1 MLTKLA
7 LGNIRRSFR
16 NYWAYFLS
24 SAFSVFVLYLF
35 LSICFGRVTGEVAAF
50 QSTSVLFGIGAF
62 LTACFSAFFIWYSN
76 SFFIKSRKKEF
87 ATYMLLGMS
96 KRQTIRL
103 SLLENVSILVM
114 AYAAGIAAGILLN
127 KLLIMLLL
135 SIMQVQ
141 APVPFEISSMAL
153 LVSSLIFAGV
163 IALVCMHSAWLLG
176 RGSLIELINAAKKAE
191 RPMKV
196 SARTWVVGVLA
207 VGCLGLG
214 YYLAV
219 AYGLYIQLW
228 ILIVALVCAGTAL
241 AFLGLAT
248 LYLHLSRRDEARLY
262 RGANLVTV
270 SQLMHRYRGN
280 VGALSTIAITTTVAL
295 TAVLCCCGLFGKTLD
310 NARVMRPFSLE
321 MNAGEEMEAAVA
333 SAGEKHPEVRVVSRT
348 SIDYVR
354 LQPTD
359 NTYEPGYIVISQSNY
374 DAVAQALG
382 WKERAQVP
390 DADTAMLV
398 LPQAVRIDNRREV
411 LSVELATDA
420 GPVLLRVG
428 SYSYRLFLSQDRFS
442 RALVVADETYD
453 RIAAAAGGEHRSLAG
468 YMLDNDMLAQGFI
481 ADMRAVF
488 PEGERVYTFYEN
500 YREGLG
506 LYGVLMFVGVFVGLL
521 FITATGSV
529 LYFRM
534 SMEASEDREKF
545 QTLIKLGIGH
555 GQLKGAVAKELAIVF
570 GAPLALAVVNS
581 YMASVPLGKI
591 VNVSMTDIF
600 IVIVAVYTLVYG
612 LYFLLTWNKYLKTVS
627 R

>member
-35 LSICFGRVTGEVAAF
+35 LSICFGKVTGATAGGA
-50 QSTSVLFGIGAF
+50 TAVLFGIGAF
-62 LTACFSAFFIWYSN
+62 LTACFAAFFIWYSN

-103 SLLENVSILVM
+103 SLLENVAILVM
-114 AYAAGIAAGILLN
+114 AYAAGIASGILLN

-135 SIMQVQ
+135 NIMQVQ
-141 APVPFEISSMAL
+141 ALVPFEISAMAL
-153 LVSSLIFAGV
+153 MISSIFFGGV
-163 IALVCMHSAWLLG
+163 IALVCVHSVWLLA

-191 RPMKV
+191 RAMKM
-196 SARTWVVGVLA
+196 SAWTWVIGTLA

-219 AYGLYIQLW
+219 ALGRNISYW
-228 ILIVALVCAGTAL
+228 VPIVALVCVGTAL

-248 LYLHLSRRDEARLY
+248 LYLHLSRRNEARLY

-280 VGALSTIAITTTVAL
+280 VGALSTIAITTSVAL

-310 NARVMRPFSLE
+310 SARALRPFSLE
-321 MNAGEEMEAAVA
+321 I
-333 SAGEKHPEVRVVSRT
+333 SAGQMGEDAVTGVAGQHSEVRILSKT
-348 SIDYVR
+348 PIQAVR
-354 LQPTD
+354 VKPVNGENGAAYQIL
-359 NTYEPGYIVISQSNY
+359 SQSGYN
-374 DAVAQALG
+374 AIAQALG
-382 WKERAQVP
+382 WQQRAQLSG
-390 DADTAMLV
+390 DQTAMLV
-398 LPQAVRIDNRREV
+398 LNPSVGTDDKRVVE
-411 LSVELATDA
+411 SVELPAA
-420 GPVLLRVG
+420 GGAASLRVHG
-428 SYSYRLFLSQDRFS
+428 VSYRTYVSMDRFTRS
-442 RALVVADETYD
+442 LVVTDGMYE
-453 RIAAAAGGEHRSLAG
+453 RIAAVEGAEKRSLVG
-468 YMLDNDMLAQGFI
+468 YMLDNDLLASGFI
-481 ADMRAVF
+481 ADLHAAL
-488 PEGERVYTFYEN
+488 PESIRLYTFYEN
-500 YREGLG
+500 YRDGLK

-521 FITATGSV
+521 FITATGSI

-545 QTLIKLGIGH
+545 QTLIKLGIGR
-555 GQLKGAVAKELAIVF
+555 GQLKGAVAKELALVF
-570 GAPLALAVVNS
+570 GAPLALAAVNA
-581 YMASVPLGKI
+581 YMASVPLGKL
-591 VNVSMTDIF
+591 VNVGMTDIF
-600 IVIVAVYTLVYG
+600 LVIVAVYTLVYG

-627 R
+627 G